1 MAGLSNIGH
10 LLRYLSMN
18 AHDRQFAARALAH
31 SPVLGLLPP
40 DVQDRLLHSAQ
51 TIRCSGP
58 TLLCGAEERPALLYL
73 VRQGQIELTAQSADG
88 EEMTISAL
96 GPGSWISWLGL
107 FDSRPVQHDIVGTAG
122 ARIVAFPARLIREAV
137 ETVPGCYPAI
147 IAEIGGRFRALIAW
161 VEQSALLG
169 RDRRLAQLL
178 LSLARSSGEHENAVL
193 LTRAKI
199 ARLMGCSRQTLH
211 GALTEL
217 ASQGLVTL
225 AYGRIEIAD
234 RAGLERLS

>member
-1 MAGLSNIGH
+1 
-10 LLRYLSMN
+10 MN
-18 AHDRQFAARALAH
+18 VHDRQFAIRSLAK
-31 SPVLGLLPP
+31 SPVLGLLAREM
-40 DVQDRLLHSAQ
+40 QDRLLHSAQ
-51 TIRCSGP
+51 TIRCNGT

-107 FDSRPVQHDIVGTAG
+107 FDSRPAEHDIVGTSG
-122 ARIVAFPARLIREAV
+122 SRIIAFPAKLIREAV
-137 ETVPGCYPAI
+137 ETVPECYPAI
-147 IAEIGGRFRALIAW
+147 IAEIGMRFRALIQW
-161 VEQSALLG
+161 VEQSALRG

-178 LSLARSSGEHENAVL
+178 LSLARTSGEGENTVL

-211 GALTEL
+211 GALGEL
-217 ASQGLVTL
+217 VSKGLVRT

-234 RAGLERLS
+234 PAGLERLA

>member
-1 MAGLSNIGH
+1 
-10 LLRYLSMN
+10 MN

-40 DVQDRLLHSAQ
+40 DLWDRLLHSAQ

-107 FDSRPVQHDIVGTAG
+107 FDSRPEDD
-122 ARIVAFPARLIREAV
+122 VAF
-137 ETVPGCYPAI
+137 AI
-147 IAEIGGRFRALIAW
+147 GTTHVNDRVADEEGIEGSEYAAEIYYTWRPTPALQFRPNLQYVYRPGGD
-161 VEQSALLG
+161 SANGNVLVLG
-169 RDRRLAQLL
+169 LK
-178 LSLARSSGEHENAVL
+178 
-193 LTRAKI
+193 T
-199 ARLMGCSRQTLH
+199 
-211 GALTEL
+211 GATF
-217 ASQGLVTL
+217 
-225 AYGRIEIAD
+225 
-234 RAGLERLS
+234 